1 MFTKPTLLIKTILFL
16 FVVFVFSSCKTT
28 KNRFLNKAYHKTT
41 TRYNW
46 YFNAL
51 QSYNSAVSKI
61 ESTHKDDFNELLD
74 IYPLGTEK
82 DAQSAAPQ
90 MDKAL
95 KKCASAISKHSML
108 IKGQEYNS
116 WIDDCYLLIGK
127 AYFYKKEYVK
137 SIEAFRL
144 VSRQFDGQS
153 SSYEAKIWLVKA
165 FTETTEFS
173 SAELVLEEV
182 FSDEK
187 FPIILNK
194 DLALAVAHYYIKQKN
209 YGPAFSELSE
219 AISLTNKKREKARY
233 LYILA
238 QLYFIQKNYPAA
250 NDNFSKVVRISPEY
264 EMTFNSKINKARSF
278 NTSSI
283 GSKQIQGEL
292 LKMLKDSKNK
302 EFLDVIYFGLAELS
316 NRQGNI
322 KEASSLYAKS
332 VATSIKNNAQKALSS
347 YILADIYYTQQNY
360 RNSQAYYDTAVAFM
374 SNNNDKFELASNRQ
388 KTLTELITNL
398 NIIQHQDSIQRIALM
413 PENERLAFI
422 DKIIQKLEEKEK
434 QQRQL
439 ENSRSLENNFFNDPI
454 KNNSFN
460 RMNQNRGGGW
470 YFDNPNTLSFGFSD
484 FSRKWGNRKLEDDWR
499 RSDKTTTSVEGAVA
513 DSSKETSFDPKN
525 RESYLRELPLTID
538 DISESNNK
546 IVSAY
551 FNAGLVYKEN
561 LSDLTQAV
569 KTFKKLN
576 ERFPKNTNR
585 PTVLYLLYRLNKD
598 LDNIVEASEYKN
610 LLIEEFPN
618 TDYAKLIDS
627 PEYADKLGQLNN
639 ELNQQ
644 YEKAYQLYENSRFED
659 CISLCNSI
667 NQNNQSNFLYPDF
680 DLLKTIAKASRMS
693 KKEYIGALSLIEKKY
708 PQHKVSKSAKEILY
722 YLQQQETETSSKKT
736 TKPTYIY
743 KPKAGHY
750 FILLFK
756 EFDLEVS
763 IAKSTFSNYHAEYYR
778 LERLNVSDLLFD
790 DHTHMITVREFPN
803 KSKAMSYYK
812 SFTEGDVRGVFG
824 ENYDAFIIASPNFP
838 TFFKNRDTEGYKKHF
853 AQHYLEQQ

>member
-1 MFTKPTLLIKTILFL
+1 MFAKSTVLIKTILFL
-16 FVVFVFSSCKTT
+16 FVMLIFSSCKTT

-51 QSYNSAVSKI
+51 QSFNSAVNKI
-61 ESTHKDDFNELLD
+61 ESTHKDDFNELLT

-82 DAQSAAPQ
+82 DAQSVAPQ
-90 MDKAL
+90 LDKAL
-95 KKCASAISKHSML
+95 KKCALAISKHSML

-127 AYFYKKEYVK
+127 AYFYKKEYIK

-144 VSRQFDGQS
+144 VNRQFEGLN

-165 FTETTEFS
+165 FTETMEFS
-173 SAELVLEEV
+173 SAELVLEDV
-182 FSDEK
+182 LSDEK
-187 FPIILNK
+187 FPVKLNK

-209 YGPAFSELSE
+209 YDPAFSELLE
-219 AISLTNKKREKARY
+219 AISLVNKKREKARY

-238 QLYFIQKNYPAA
+238 QLHFSQKNYSAA
-250 NDNFSKVVRISPEY
+250 TDNFSKVIRISPEY
-264 EMTFNSKINKARSF
+264 EMTFNSKINRARSF

-283 GSKQIQGEL
+283 GSEQIEGEL
-292 LKMLKDSKNK
+292 LKMLKDDKNK

-316 NRQGNI
+316 NRQGKI
-322 KEASSLYAKS
+322 KEASSFYAKS
-332 VATSIKNNAQKALSS
+332 VASSINNDAQKALSS
-347 YILADIYYTQQNY
+347 YVLADIYYTQQNY

-374 SNNNDKFELASNRQ
+374 SANNAKFELASNRQ

-398 NIIQHQDSIQRIALM
+398 NIIQHQDSIQRVALM

-422 DKIIQKLEEKEK
+422 DKIIQKVEEKEK

-439 ENSRSLENNFFNDPI
+439 ENSRRLENNFFNDPI

-470 YFDNPNTLSFGFSD
+470 YFDNPNTLSFGLSD

-513 DSSKETSFDPKN
+513 DSSVEKNFDPKS
-525 RESYLRELPLTID
+525 RESYLRELPLTIE

-551 FNAGLVYKEN
+551 FNAGLVYKEKLFD
-561 LSDLTQAV
+561 LSQSII
-569 KTFKKLN
+569 TFKKLN

-598 LDNIVEASEYKN
+598 LDNILEASEYKN

-618 TDYAKLIDS
+618 SDYAKLIHNPD
-627 PEYADKLGQLNN
+627 YADKLSQLNG

-644 YEKAYQLYENSRFED
+644 YEKAYQLYVDSRFED
-659 CISLCNSI
+659 CISLCDFI
-667 NQNNQSNFLYPDF
+667 NQNNQSNFLFPDF
-680 DLLKTIAKASRMS
+680 ELLKTIAKASRMT

-708 PQHKVSKSAKEILY
+708 PQHSVSKSAKEILY
-722 YLQQQETETSSKKT
+722 YLQQQETEVSSTKT
-736 TKPTYIY
+736 TKPTYLY
-743 KPKAGHY
+743 KPNAGHY

-790 DHTHMITVREFPN
+790 EHTYMITVREFPN
-803 KSKAMSYYK
+803 KSRAMSYYK
-812 SFTEGDVRGVFG
+812 SFVEGDVRGVFG

-838 TFFKNRDTEGYKKHF
+838 TFFKNRDINGYKKTF
-853 AQHYLEQQ
+853 AQYYLKH

>member
-1 MFTKPTLLIKTILFL
+1 MFVKSTVLIKTFLFL
-16 FVVFVFSSCKTT
+16 FAMLIFSSCKTT

-51 QSYNSAVSKI
+51 QSFNSAVNKI
-61 ESTHKDDFNELLD
+61 ESTHKDDFNELLT

-90 MDKAL
+90 LDKAL
-95 KKCASAISKHSML
+95 KKCALAISKHSML
-108 IKGQEYNS
+108 IKGQEHNS

-127 AYFYKKEYVK
+127 AYFYKKEYIK

-144 VSRQFDGQS
+144 VNRQFEGQN

-165 FTETTEFS
+165 FTETIEFS
-173 SAELVLEEV
+173 SAELVLEDV
-182 FSDEK
+182 LSDEK
-187 FPIILNK
+187 FPIKLNK

-209 YGPAFSELSE
+209 YDPAFSELLE
-219 AISLTNKKREKARY
+219 AISLVNKKREKARY

-238 QLYFIQKNYPAA
+238 QLHFSQKNYSAA
-250 NDNFSKVVRISPEY
+250 TDNFSKVVRISPDY
-264 EMTFNSKINKARSF
+264 EMTFNSKINRARSF

-283 GSKQIQGEL
+283 GSEQIEGEL
-292 LKMLKDSKNK
+292 LKMLKDDKNK

-316 NRQGNI
+316 NRQDKI
-322 KEASSLYAKS
+322 KEASSFYAKS
-332 VATSIKNNAQKALSS
+332 VATSINNDAQKALSS
-347 YILADIYYTQQNY
+347 HVLADIYYTQQNY

-374 SNNNDKFELASNRQ
+374 SANNDKFELASNRQ

-398 NIIQHQDSIQRIALM
+398 NIIKHQDSIQRVALM

-422 DKIIQKLEEKEK
+422 DKIIQKVEENEK

-439 ENSRSLENNFFNDPI
+439 ENSRRLENNFFNDPI

-470 YFDNPNTLSFGFSD
+470 YFDNPNTLSFGLSD

-513 DSSKETSFDPKN
+513 DSSIEKNFDPKS
-525 RESYLRELPLTID
+525 RESYLRELPLTIE

-551 FNAGLVYKEN
+551 FNAGLVYREKLFD
-561 LSDLTQAV
+561 LSQSI

-598 LDNIVEASEYKN
+598 SDNILKASEYKK

-618 TDYAKLIDS
+618 SDYAKLINNPD
-627 PEYADKLGQLNN
+627 YADKLSQLNK

-644 YEKAYQLYENSRFED
+644 YEKAYQLYVDSRFED
-659 CISLCNSI
+659 CISLCNFI
-667 NQNNQSNFLYPDF
+667 NQNDQSNFLFPDF
-680 DLLKTIAKASRMS
+680 ELLKTIAKASRMS

-708 PQHKVSKSAKEILY
+708 PQHSVSKSAKEILY
-722 YLQQQETETSSKKT
+722 YLQQQEIEASSTKT
-736 TKPTYIY
+736 TRATYLY
-743 KPKAGHY
+743 KPDAGHY

-790 DHTHMITVREFPN
+790 EHTHMITVREFPN
-803 KSKAMSYYK
+803 KSRAMSYYK
-812 SFTEGDVRGVFG
+812 SFVEGDVRGVFG

-838 TFFKNRDTEGYKKHF
+838 TFFKNRDIDGYKKTF
-853 AQHYLEQQ
+853 AQYYLEH

>member
-1 MFTKPTLLIKTILFL
+1 MFVKSTVLIKTFLFL
-16 FVVFVFSSCKTT
+16 FAMLIFSSCKTT

-51 QSYNSAVSKI
+51 QSFNSAVNKI
-61 ESTHKDDFNELLD
+61 ESTHKDDFNELLT

-90 MDKAL
+90 LDKAL
-95 KKCASAISKHSML
+95 KKCALAISKHSML
-108 IKGQEYNS
+108 IKGQEHNS

-127 AYFYKKEYVK
+127 AYFYKKEYIK

-144 VSRQFDGQS
+144 VNRQFEGQN

-165 FTETTEFS
+165 FTETMEFS
-173 SAELVLEEV
+173 SAELVLEDV
-182 FSDEK
+182 LSDEK
-187 FPIILNK
+187 FPIKLNK

-209 YGPAFSELSE
+209 YDPAFSELLE
-219 AISLTNKKREKARY
+219 AISLVNKKREKARY

-238 QLYFIQKNYPAA
+238 QLHFSQKNYSAA
-250 NDNFSKVVRISPEY
+250 TDNFSKVVRISPDY
-264 EMTFNSKINKARSF
+264 EMTFNSKINRARSF

-283 GSKQIQGEL
+283 GSEQIEGEL
-292 LKMLKDSKNK
+292 LKMLKDDKNK

-316 NRQGNI
+316 NRQGKI
-322 KEASSLYAKS
+322 KEASSFYAKS
-332 VATSIKNNAQKALSS
+332 VGTSINNDAQKALSS
-347 YILADIYYTQQNY
+347 HVLADIYYTQQNY

-374 SNNNDKFELASNRQ
+374 SANNDKFELASNRQ

-398 NIIQHQDSIQRIALM
+398 NIIKHQDSIQRVALM

-422 DKIIQKLEEKEK
+422 DKIIQKVEENEK

-439 ENSRSLENNFFNDPI
+439 ENSRRLENNFFNDPI

-470 YFDNPNTLSFGFSD
+470 YFDNPNTLSFGLSD

-513 DSSKETSFDPKN
+513 DSSIEKNFDPKS
-525 RESYLRELPLTID
+525 RESYLRELPLTIE

-551 FNAGLVYKEN
+551 FNAGLVYREKLFD
-561 LSDLTQAV
+561 LSQSI

-598 LDNIVEASEYKN
+598 SDNILEASEYKK

-618 TDYAKLIDS
+618 SDYAKLINNPD
-627 PEYADKLGQLNN
+627 YADKLSQLNK

-644 YEKAYQLYENSRFED
+644 YEKAYQLYVDSRFED
-659 CISLCNSI
+659 CISLCNFI
-667 NQNNQSNFLYPDF
+667 NQNDQSNFLFPDF
-680 DLLKTIAKASRMS
+680 ELLKTIAKASRMN

-708 PQHKVSKSAKEILY
+708 PQHSVSKSAKEILY
-722 YLQQQETETSSKKT
+722 YLQQQEIEASSTKT
-736 TKPTYIY
+736 TRATYLY
-743 KPKAGHY
+743 KPDAGHY

-790 DHTHMITVREFPN
+790 EHTHMITVREFPN
-803 KSKAMSYYK
+803 KSRAMSYYK
-812 SFTEGDVRGVFG
+812 SFVEGDVRGVFG

-838 TFFKNRDTEGYKKHF
+838 TFFKNRDIDGYKKTF
-853 AQHYLEQQ
+853 AQYYLEH

>member
-1 MFTKPTLLIKTILFL
+1 MFVKSTVLIKTFLFL
-16 FVVFVFSSCKTT
+16 FAMLIFSSCKTT

-51 QSYNSAVSKI
+51 QSFNSAVNKI
-61 ESTHKDDFNELLD
+61 ESTHKDDFNELLT

-90 MDKAL
+90 LDKAL
-95 KKCASAISKHSML
+95 KKCALAISKHSML
-108 IKGQEYNS
+108 IKGQEHNS

-127 AYFYKKEYVK
+127 AYFYKKEYIK

-144 VSRQFDGQS
+144 VNRQFEGQN

-165 FTETTEFS
+165 FTETMEFS
-173 SAELVLEEV
+173 SAELVLEDV
-182 FSDEK
+182 LSDEK
-187 FPIILNK
+187 FPIKLNK

-209 YGPAFSELSE
+209 YDPAFSELLE
-219 AISLTNKKREKARY
+219 AISLVNKKREKARY

-238 QLYFIQKNYPAA
+238 QLHFSQKNYSAA
-250 NDNFSKVVRISPEY
+250 TDNFSKVVRISPDY
-264 EMTFNSKINKARSF
+264 EMTFNSKINRARSF

-283 GSKQIQGEL
+283 GSEQIEGEL
-292 LKMLKDSKNK
+292 LKMLKDDKNK

-316 NRQGNI
+316 NRQDKI
-322 KEASSLYAKS
+322 KEASSFYAKS
-332 VATSIKNNAQKALSS
+332 VATSINNDAQKALSS
-347 YILADIYYTQQNY
+347 HVLADIYYTQQNY

-374 SNNNDKFELASNRQ
+374 SANNDKFELASNRQ

-398 NIIQHQDSIQRIALM
+398 NIIKHQDSIQRVALM

-422 DKIIQKLEEKEK
+422 DKIIQKVEENEK

-439 ENSRSLENNFFNDPI
+439 ENSRRLENNFFNDPI

-470 YFDNPNTLSFGFSD
+470 YFDNPNTLSFGLSD

-513 DSSKETSFDPKN
+513 DSSIEKNFDPKS
-525 RESYLRELPLTID
+525 RESYLRELPLTIEN
-538 DISESNNK
+538 ISESNNK

-551 FNAGLVYKEN
+551 FNAGLVYREKLFD
-561 LSDLTQAV
+561 LSQSI

-598 LDNIVEASEYKN
+598 SDNILKASEYKK

-618 TDYAKLIDS
+618 SDYAKLINNPD
-627 PEYADKLGQLNN
+627 YADKLSQLNK

-644 YEKAYQLYENSRFED
+644 YEKAYQLYVDSRFED
-659 CISLCNSI
+659 CISLCNFI
-667 NQNNQSNFLYPDF
+667 NQNDQSNFLFPDF
-680 DLLKTIAKASRMS
+680 ELLKTIAKASRMS

-708 PQHKVSKSAKEILY
+708 PQHSVSKSAKEILY
-722 YLQQQETETSSKKT
+722 YLQQQEIEASSTKT
-736 TKPTYIY
+736 TRATYLY
-743 KPKAGHY
+743 KPDAGHY

-790 DHTHMITVREFPN
+790 EHTHMITVREFPN
-803 KSKAMSYYK
+803 KSRAMSYYK
-812 SFTEGDVRGVFG
+812 SFVEGDVRGVFG

-838 TFFKNRDTEGYKKHF
+838 TFFKNRDIDGYKKTF
-853 AQHYLEQQ
+853 AQYYLEH

>member
-1 MFTKPTLLIKTILFL
+1 MFVKSTVLIKTFLFL
-16 FVVFVFSSCKTT
+16 FAMLIFSSCKTT

-51 QSYNSAVSKI
+51 QSFNSAVNKI
-61 ESTHKDDFNELLD
+61 ESTHKDDFNELLT

-90 MDKAL
+90 LDKAL
-95 KKCASAISKHSML
+95 KKCALAISKHSML
-108 IKGQEYNS
+108 IKGQEHNS

-127 AYFYKKEYVK
+127 AYFYKKEYIK

-144 VSRQFDGQS
+144 VNRQFEGQN

-165 FTETTEFS
+165 FTETIEFS
-173 SAELVLEEV
+173 SAELVLEDV
-182 FSDEK
+182 LSDEK
-187 FPIILNK
+187 FPIKLNK

-209 YGPAFSELSE
+209 YDPAFSELLE
-219 AISLTNKKREKARY
+219 AISLVNKKREKARY

-238 QLYFIQKNYPAA
+238 QLHFSQKNYSAA
-250 NDNFSKVVRISPEY
+250 TDNFSKVVRISPDY
-264 EMTFNSKINKARSF
+264 EMTFNSKINRARSF

-283 GSKQIQGEL
+283 GSEQIEGEL
-292 LKMLKDSKNK
+292 LKMLKDDKNK

-316 NRQGNI
+316 NRQDKI
-322 KEASSLYAKS
+322 KEASSFYAKS
-332 VATSIKNNAQKALSS
+332 VATSINNDAQKALSS
-347 YILADIYYTQQNY
+347 HVLADIYYTQQNY

-374 SNNNDKFELASNRQ
+374 SANNDKFELASNRQ

-398 NIIQHQDSIQRIALM
+398 NIIKHQDSIQRVALM

-422 DKIIQKLEEKEK
+422 DKIIQKVEENEK

-439 ENSRSLENNFFNDPI
+439 ENSRRLENNFFNDPI

-470 YFDNPNTLSFGFSD
+470 YFDNPNTLSFGLSD

-513 DSSKETSFDPKN
+513 DSSIEKNFDPKS
-525 RESYLRELPLTID
+525 RESYLRELPLTIEN
-538 DISESNNK
+538 ISESNNK

-551 FNAGLVYKEN
+551 FNAGLVYREKLFD
-561 LSDLTQAV
+561 LSQSI

-598 LDNIVEASEYKN
+598 SDNILKASEYKK

-618 TDYAKLIDS
+618 SDYAKLINNPD
-627 PEYADKLGQLNN
+627 YADKLSQLNK

-644 YEKAYQLYENSRFED
+644 YEKAYQLYVDSRFED
-659 CISLCNSI
+659 CISLCNFI
-667 NQNNQSNFLYPDF
+667 NQNDQSNFLFPDF
-680 DLLKTIAKASRMS
+680 ELLKTIAKASRMS

-708 PQHKVSKSAKEILY
+708 PQHSVSKSAKEILY
-722 YLQQQETETSSKKT
+722 YLQQQEIEASSTKT
-736 TKPTYIY
+736 TRATYLY
-743 KPKAGHY
+743 KPDAGHY

-790 DHTHMITVREFPN
+790 EHTHMITVREFPN
-803 KSKAMSYYK
+803 KSRAMSYYK
-812 SFTEGDVRGVFG
+812 SFVEGDVRGVFG

-838 TFFKNRDTEGYKKHF
+838 TFFKNRDIDGYKKTF
-853 AQHYLEQQ
+853 AQYYLEH